1 MIFGI
6 DRDEGGPVPTVP
18 PPGWVRASRTVLSGV
33 VRRPDDLRVLCELGF
48 PQGPFRMAPPL
59 AAEDC
64 AVERSTLVHL
74 GDGTVHAFPDEIA
87 LFPGDFRPVHADL
100 SSLRHLLGLLHRRK
114 LRVARECTGG
124 DQRAPYAELAGF
136 ADGVRAEFDGAD
148 PAVFSEDSPWT
159 YFFGDLEG
167 GLYGAYYYRLEREW
181 DRAVRRRG
189 TGAFRTGTVP
199 AGQASWAQLQDGWS
213 SMSDSAARDRDAAET
228 ESALSHPPVAPDA
241 SAAYGSHPDQLIDFY
256 APRDGRTGAPVVVVL
271 HGGAWRAPYDR
282 QHVSP
287 FADFLAR
294 RGFAVASVEYR
305 RGSEIPQQRGAGPVA
320 GRWPETF
327 DDVAAAMDALPA
339 LLAREL
345 PQADAR
351 RIVVTGHSAGGQLA
365 LWAAARHVLPEGSPW
380 RLPAAPQLRGVVALA
395 PIADFATAV
404 GLDVCS
410 GAVGQFLGREED
422 FGERAPHADP
432 AVLLPTGIATT
443 VVQGTTDVDVPQAVA
458 EAFVDAAAKAG
469 ETVGLTLL
477 PDVGHYPLIDPAADA
492 CAVVAEELAQLAW

>member
-1 MIFGI
+1 
-6 DRDEGGPVPTVP
+6 
-18 PPGWVRASRTVLSGV
+18 
-33 VRRPDDLRVLCELGF
+33 
-48 PQGPFRMAPPL
+48 
-59 AAEDC
+59 
-64 AVERSTLVHL
+64 
-74 GDGTVHAFPDEIA
+74 
-87 LFPGDFRPVHADL
+87 
-100 SSLRHLLGLLHRRK
+100 
-114 LRVARECTGG
+114 
-124 DQRAPYAELAGF
+124 
-136 ADGVRAEFDGAD
+136 
-148 PAVFSEDSPWT
+148 
-159 YFFGDLEG
+159 
-167 GLYGAYYYRLEREW
+167 
-181 DRAVRRRG
+181 
-189 TGAFRTGTVP
+189 
-199 AGQASWAQLQDGWS
+199 
-213 SMSDSAARDRDAAET
+213 MSDSAARDRDAAET

-241 SAAYGSHPDQLIDFY
+241 SASYGSHPDQLIDFY

-305 RGSEIPQQRGAGPVA
+305 RGGEIPQQRGSGPVA

-345 PQADAR
+345 PAADAR

-380 RLPAAPQLRGVVALA
+380 RLPAPPQLRGVVALA

-404 GLDVCS
+404 ELDVCS
-410 GAVGQFLGREED
+410 GAVGQLLGGEED
-422 FGERAPHADP
+422 FAERAAHADP

-443 VVQGTTDVDVPQAVA
+443 VVQGTTDIDVPQAVA